1 MQFNDSHYMGLKVNL
16 SGPKKKSNQ
25 RAERRK
31 NKIVG
36 GLEGTI
42 VCFFPTVLIGC
53 IIFFFCY

>member
-16 SGPKKKSNQ
+16 SEPKKKSNQ
-25 RAERRK
+25 RAEMRK

-36 GLEGTI
+36 GLEGT